1 MSRVATSPLPKSMP
15 DHIPVPSLYAPS
27 DGFELSNDSPAGRL
41 SLTSTLL
48 AASGPLLVRVIVNV
62 TLSPTVG
69 FELSTD
75 FSSERSADSTG
86 TSTR

>member
-1 MSRVATSPLPKSMP
+1 MPLSKSIP
-15 DHIPVPSLYAPS
+15 DHIPVPSSYAPS
-27 DGFELSNDSPAGRL
+27 DGIELTNDSPAGRL

-48 AASGPLLVRVIVNV
+48 AASGPLLVRVTVNI

-75 FSSERSADSTG
+75 FSSERSADSKG
-86 TSTR
+86 ASSR